1 MNDILMAW
9 LYKHPSGILPIL
21 GSVKPHRLK
30 QAQKAADI
38 HLSDEEWFCL
48 LEAATGEEIA

>member
-1 MNDILMAW
+1 
-9 LYKHPSGILPIL
+9 
-21 GSVKPHRLK
+21 LK
-30 QAQKAADI
+30 QARKAADI